1 MKVLFVSNAIH
12 GSGGLEKVLSFRCHQ
27 MIAAGYELDIVC
39 LEQADSFFEFPK
51 TVNIISPTKHS
62 KNPFLRGYLFKQCL
76 KQLLQSKQYD
86 LVSVCDD
93 GIKALFWPFMFKKT
107 NTHWSYERHAERGF
121 GLPNVLKQSKWF
133 VSIQNHFL
141 SYYNSMVCLSKSN
154 AEQWSHHN
162 IICIPNPIILPPL
175 TQLDL
180 QREKVVLAVGSH
192 SLAKGYDTML
202 KLWVKVHQNRPE
214 WKLKIIGHY
223 RDDVFMQLAKALGIS
238 ASVEFVPATQHLT
251 DHYAQA
257 SVFLHMAT
265 QEAFGMVLIEA
276 MSMGLPCIT
285 YNDLAGP
292 KGFIQTNENGILVNR
307 HEFDLLFAL
316 IALMD
321 NPNKREQL
329 GANAKQT
336 AKAYLPEAIWTQ
348 WLSFYKQMT
357 IAA

>member
-1 MKVLFVSNAIH
+1 MKVLFVTNAIH
-12 GSGGLEKVLSFRCHQ
+12 GSGGLEKVLAFRCEQ
-27 MIAAGYELDIVC
+27 MIAAGYKVDIVC
-39 LEQADSFFEFPK
+39 LLQAPCFFDYPK
-51 TVNIISPTKHS
+51 AVSIYSPKEAS
-62 KNPFLRGYLFKQCL
+62 NNVLLKWYAFKQL
-76 KQLLQSKQYD
+76 IKQLLHQQQYD

-93 GIKALFWPFMFKKT
+93 GIKGLFWPCLFKKNT
-107 NTHWSYERHAERGF
+107 THWSYERHAERGY
-121 GLPNVLKQSKWF
+121 GLPKYLKHANWFKSLQNLCLKQY
-133 VSIQNHFL
+133 Q
-141 SYYNSMVCLSKSN
+141 SMFCLSKSN

-162 IICIPNPIILPPL
+162 IICIPNPVILHPL
-175 TQLDL
+175 SQSHL

-192 SLAKGYDTML
+192 SPAKGYDAML

-223 RDDVFMQLAKALGIS
+223 RDDAFMQLAKALDIS
-238 ASVEFVPATQHLT
+238 AAVEFVPATQHLS

-292 KGFIQTNENGILVNR
+292 KGFIQSHENGILVNR

-321 NPNKREQL
+321 DPNKRVKL
-329 GANAKQT
+329 GANAIET
-336 AKAYLPEAIWTQ
+336 AKAYLPDKIWAQ
-348 WLSFYKQMT
+348 WQAFYHQLKP
-357 IAA
+357 A